1 MKDEEEQED
10 FKHTLTVFI
19 RLYAFL
25 SQLMPFAD
33 MDLEKFYAYARLL
46 LNKLP
51 KRDVSDR
58 FKIHD
63 EVALEYYR
71 LQKIREGTIVLEKD
85 SESALHPIT
94 EAGTKKEKEE
104 LARLSEIIE
113 ILNDKFGTDFT
124 DADKYF
130 FTQIEEEL
138 VADEKLSE
146 QARNNSIDNF
156 KFGFEDKFLNKL
168 IERMDGNQDIFT
180 KIMDDKSFGDVVK
193 EWMLLK
199 VYNRLN
205 VIQS

>member
-1 MKDEEEQED
+1 
-10 FKHTLTVFI
+10 
-19 RLYAFL
+19 
-25 SQLMPFAD
+25 
-33 MDLEKFYAYARLL
+33 EKFYAYARLL

-51 KRDVSDR
+51 KRDASGR

-71 LQKIREGTIVLEKD
+71 LQKIKEGTIVLKKD
-85 SESALHPIT
+85 SESAIHPIT

-138 VADEKLSE
+138 VADQKLSE
-146 QARNNSIDNF
+146 QAKNNSIDNF
-156 KFGFEDKFLNKL
+156 KFGFEDRFLDKL
-168 IERMDGNQDIFT
+168 IERMDNNQDIFT
-180 KIMDDKSFGDVVK
+180 KIMDDKPFGDVVK
-193 EWMLLK
+193 EWMLYK

-205 VIQS
+205 EMQSE

>member
-1 MKDEEEQED
+1 MVG
-10 FKHTLTVFI
+10 FTLCDDQTSV
-19 RLYAFL
+19 
-25 SQLMPFAD
+25 
-33 MDLEKFYAYARLL
+33 
-46 LNKLP
+46 
-51 KRDVSDR
+51 
-58 FKIHD
+58 HH
-63 EVALEYYR
+63 
-71 LQKIREGTIVLEKD
+71 VLEKD
-85 SESALHPIT
+85 SESPLHPMT

-104 LARLSEIIE
+104 LAKLSEIIE

-146 QARNNSIDNF
+146 QATNNSIDNF
-156 KFGFEDKFLNKL
+156 KFGFEDAFLNKL

-193 EWMLLK
+193 EWMLFK

-205 VIQS
+205 AMKSE